1 MGEESVYTIT
11 EKEYKAMKE
20 YRVRTFWDIVKALQ
34 DNPAWLMELRRII
47 LTEELLELPHKFD
60 EMVKSMNKLVK
71 RVDKIEEDVDEL
83 KKDVAVLMKDVDE
96 LKKDVDKLKKDVD
109 ELKKD
114 VAELK
119 KDVAMLKKDVA
130 MLKKDVAV
138 LKKDVA
144 ELKKDVAELKKDM
157 KYLKGEVGR
166 LKGNDF
172 ERRVR
177 EKYYAYVGRI
187 LRRARII
194 KVEDYIDMIEDAEE
208 KGIISEEERDR
219 LFDLD
224 IVIKGMMRR
233 QNKEVV
239 LAVEVSYSLY
249 EDDVRRAKERAMI
262 LRRILNKEVIP
273 TVVYVENTKG
283 IEDDEVLFIS
293 VKY

>member
-1 MGEESVYTIT
+1 
-11 EKEYKAMKE
+11 
-20 YRVRTFWDIVKALQ
+20 LQ

-71 RVDKIEEDVDEL
+71 RVDKIEE
-83 KKDVAVLMKDVDE
+83 DVDE

>member
-83 KKDVAVLMKDVDE
+83 KKDVA
-96 LKKDVDKLKKDVD
+96 
-109 ELKKD
+109 
-114 VAELK
+114 ELK
-119 KDVAMLKKDVA
+119 KDVAM
-130 MLKKDVAV
+130 

>member
-71 RVDKIEEDVDEL
+71 RVDKIEE
-83 KKDVAVLMKDVDE
+83 DVDE

-233 QNKEVV
+233 QNREVV